1 MSSKRRIHQPYQI
14 KGVDALFGE
23 QEEITPANKQVL
35 PISQIVTSVRQPRR
49 YFAPEAMETLIESV
63 RQHGILQP
71 LLVRPITVPERAE
84 KQYELVAGER
94 RYRAALAVGLEEVPV
109 VIKGLTDKEAG
120 QVALLENL
128 QREDLNPLE
137 ETEGILQLLSI
148 KLEKP
153 PEEVRAL
160 FHQASHRETDFAD
173 NVIRNQEWQQIIEI
187 FQIVGRFTPESFRTN
202 RLPLLTL
209 PEEILKALAQ
219 GKIEYTKAR
228 VIARIKDENRRL
240 ELLKESIDSALSLAQ
255 IKERIA
261 KLSTNQSA
269 TDVFPSLKTRMEEI
283 FRKSKKAKIWDDP
296 KKQKQIEKLLGQLE
310 TLFSQE

>member
-23 QEEITPANKQVL
+23 TEEITPANEQVL
-35 PISQIVTSVRQPRR
+35 PISKIVPSTRQPRR
-49 YFAPEAMETLIESV
+49 YFATEAMETLIESV
-63 RQHGILQP
+63 RQYGILQP
-71 LLVRPITVPERAE
+71 LLVRPITVPEKSE
-84 KQYELVAGER
+84 EQYELVAGER

-160 FHQASHRETDFAD
+160 FHQASHGETDFAD

-187 FQIVGRFTPESFRTN
+187 FQIVGRFTPESFRSN
-202 RLPLLTL
+202 RLPLLNL
-209 PEEILKALAQ
+209 PEEIRTALGQ

-228 VIARIKDENRRL
+228 VIARIKDENLRL

-261 KLSTNQSA
+261 KLSTNESTA
-269 TDVFPSLKTRMEEI
+269 DAVPSLKTRMEEI
-283 FRKSKKAKIWDDP
+283 LRKSKKAKIWDDP

-310 TLFSQE
+310 TLFSPE